1 MGVAATHKKKYFY
14 PMKDVFENNAYWV
27 WGMCVMAGWVL
38 AGYGIHASGIEST
51 KLKAFW
57 YLTLFLNIA
66 GFIYFITFE
75 NL

>member
-1 MGVAATHKKKYFY
+1 M
-14 PMKDVFENNAYWV
+14 DNAYWV

-38 AGYGIHASGIEST
+38 AGYGIHASGIESI

-66 GFIYFITFE
+66 GFIYFITYE